1 MPDISAPHPASQN
14 APHPASHDAP
24 HPASLFIVVGDP
36 SADKH
41 TAKLIGKIKESLPQ
55 LEIWGIGG
63 PAMEAEGIEL
73 IENCTTFSGLGI
85 EEVTKK
91 YFRFQRLGDRVLA
104 RIDERTPSV
113 VLLVDFG
120 AFNLRLA
127 SALQKRQPDLPVYY
141 FISPQVWGTRPWR
154 INTIAKTITKMLV
167 IFPFEEGV
175 YARKHVPVRFVGHP
189 LIANLPPIENLQSRE
204 EFCRSLGL
212 NADQP
217 IIAVFPGSRKQE
229 IANMLPVSLDAI
241 RWLLLE
247 RPTLQFVIGQANH
260 TLTEKI
266 TSTIAKSGLT
276 DLIGKQIFINQLSRN
291 YELMKACDIVWAKSG
306 TTTLEVTLFGKPM
319 LIYYRGPW
327 ISYMLICLLKIIK
340 RVGWPNLLAG
350 YDLIPELLQ
359 LDCRADQLVRYTCDL
374 LDVPGLRQEISEK
387 LLSLRTQ
394 LGERDYVSTCAEEI
408 LNAISGKSRKIGTI
422 GNP

>member
-1 MPDISAPHPASQN
+1 MTDDNASN
-14 APHPASHDAP
+14 K
-24 HPASLFIVVGDP
+24 ASLIIVVGDI

-41 TAKLIGKIKESLPQ
+41 TAKLVAKVKESMPDLK
-55 LEIWGIGG
+55 IWGIGG

-73 IENCTTFSGLGI
+73 IENCSTFSGLGI

-91 YFRFQRLGDRVLA
+91 YFRFQRLAKRLLL
-104 RIDERTPSV
+104 RIAEQAPSL

-127 SALQKRQPDLPVYY
+127 EKLRQQEPDLPIYY
-141 FISPQVWGTRPWR
+141 FISPQIWGTRPWR
-154 INTIAKTITKMLV
+154 INTIARTITKMLV

-175 YARKHVPVRFVGHP
+175 YAKKQVPVKFIGHP
-189 LIANLPPIENLQSRE
+189 LTANVPAIETLQSKE
-204 EFCRSLGL
+204 EFCQSLAI
-212 NADQP
+212 NPDST

-229 IANMLPVSLDAI
+229 IANMLPISLDAM
-241 RWLLLE
+241 RWLLSK
-247 RPTLQFVIGQANH
+247 RPHLKFVIGQANE

-266 TSTIAKSGLT
+266 TKTIEKSGGAHL
-276 DLIGKQIFINQLSRN
+276 LGKSLFVNPPSRN
-291 YELMKACDIVWAKSG
+291 HELMKACDIAWAKSG

-387 LLSLRTQ
+387 LLSLRIQ
-394 LGERDYVSTCAEEI
+394 LGERDYVSTGADEI
-408 LNAISGKSRKIGTI
+408 LNAISGSSRKIGTS